1 VTMAP
6 DMLPPADRRSV
17 FVNAPV
23 GVAIA
28 TPTGL
33 LLDVNAAFADLLD
46 RPANDLVGR
55 SLFELVHPE
64 DVILCQ
70 ETWSTLQSQRA
81 RVARHECRFVRSG
94 SAAVPVQV
102 STSWVDAAPEG
113 ASEHMVL
120 IVEDITDRKALEAQL
135 VHRSLHDPLTGLP
148 NRTLYQDRL
157 RHALERGHRENTPT
171 CVLIIDLD
179 GFKAINDAYGHPIG
193 DLVLVAF
200 AERLRAVLRASDTA
214 ARLGGDEF
222 SIVCENTERADA
234 EVLADRL
241 RAGVAEPMVLAGT
254 AVRLGMSIGI
264 GWAPGGTD
272 PEESIDRVIREAD
285 DAMYADKTERRS
297 H

>member
-1 VTMAP
+1 MAP

-17 FVNAPV
+17 FLNAPV
-23 GVAIA
+23 GVALCS
-28 TPTGL
+28 PSGV
-33 LLDVNAAFADLLD
+33 LLDVNPTLGELVGRRAV
-46 RPANDLVGR
+46 DLVGR
-55 SLFELVHPE
+55 PLFELTHPE
-64 DVILCQ
+64 DVAAAQ
-70 ETWSTLQSQRA
+70 EVWAALQRQRTGPS
-81 RVARHECRFVRSG
+81 RHETRLVRPDG
-94 SAAVPVQV
+94 SAVPVQI
-102 STSWVDAAPEG
+102 SCSWVDATPEG
-113 ASEHMVL
+113 DPEHLVL
-120 IVEDITDRKALEAQL
+120 FVEDITDRKALEAQL

-148 NRTLYQDRL
+148 NRSLYQDRL

-179 GFKAINDAYGHPIG
+179 GFKAINDAYGHPMG

-222 SIVCENTERADA
+222 SIVCENTDRADA

-241 RAGVAEPMVLAGT
+241 RAGVAEPMSLAGT
-254 AVRLGMSIGI
+254 TVELGMSIGI

-285 DAMYADKTERRS
+285 DAMYADKTARRS
-297 H
+297 R